1 MVAVC
6 RSERLRIRVE
16 PSQAVKYL
24 VDQCGIQR
32 QASRLRDTRLW
43 RLVHEI
49 KHGAAIALAG
59 LFVLGLVG
67 PTLAASSEETRE
79 ETALQGTNLTLS
91 QAISTAEQQT
101 GGKAFDAGVDVD
113 HGKPRIVVETNGR
126 QGVQTVIVDA
136 QSGQIVGG
144 HAGGEAD

>member
-1 MVAVC
+1 M
-6 RSERLRIRVE
+6 
-16 PSQAVKYL
+16 K
-24 VDQCGIQR
+24 
-32 QASRLRDTRLW
+32 
-43 RLVHEI
+43 I

-67 PTLAASSEETRE
+67 PTLATSSEETRE

-91 QAISTAEQQT
+91 QAISAAEQQT

-144 HAGGEAD
+144 HAGSEAD

>member
-1 MVAVC
+1 M
-6 RSERLRIRVE
+6 
-16 PSQAVKYL
+16 K
-24 VDQCGIQR
+24 
-32 QASRLRDTRLW
+32 
-43 RLVHEI
+43 I

-67 PTLAASSEETRE
+67 PTLATSSEETRE

-144 HAGGEAD
+144 HAGGAAD